1 MVFLIFCCRRR
12 YHIQIIRDKLAFIIT
27 PTYYLINKVFLDAG
41 FSGKLTAV
49 EETRHGIDLGFLEEK
64 IKYFE
69 SSSHS
74 TEKSTSSSSQS
85 LSIIN
90 AADDK
95 KKFYRY
101 VIYLVPTFSN
111 PSGATYSQECRL
123 KLLDLARRYDIL
135 IISDDVYDLLGF
147 HGQRTDSG
155 IRKPSHFRFPQLDR
169 ITVPAGNTHGNTIS
183 NCTFSKIIAPGLR
196 TGYQETANEN
206 LANQLSLGGANISGG
221 TPAQLNSMIIATMIK
236 SGAVGRIVA
245 RLTDVYAERARVL
258 EASFH

>member
-1 MVFLIFCCRRR
+1 M
-12 YHIQIIRDKLAFIIT
+12 
-27 PTYYLINKVFLDAG
+27 
-41 FSGKLTAV
+41 
-49 EETRHGIDLGFLEEK
+49 
-64 IKYFE
+64 
-69 SSSHS
+69 
-74 TEKSTSSSSQS
+74 
-85 LSIIN
+85 
-90 AADDK
+90 
-95 KKFYRY
+95 
-101 VIYLVPTFSN
+101 
-111 PSGATYSQECRL
+111 

-258 EASFH
+258 EASIKAYLPPGTQCTPCEGGYFSWCTLPPGYNSKLIAERASAKGLILANGSLFEVTGDERNWGSRAVRLCVSFSSKEQIEEGIRIWGEVCGSFARDHKL